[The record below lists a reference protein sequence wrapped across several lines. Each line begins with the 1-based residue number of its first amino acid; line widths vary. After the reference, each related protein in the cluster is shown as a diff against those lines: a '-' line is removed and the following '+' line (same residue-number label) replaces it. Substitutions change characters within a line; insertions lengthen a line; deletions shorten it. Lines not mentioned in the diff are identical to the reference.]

1 MGAEMRDESQLLL
14 RDRAPRRARVPARR
28 SSPKRGTSS
37 RVSSQRFVVAA
48 VSPVG
53 VMPRRAHNGFNCAVT
68 PVIDHLCASE
78 EHQVP
83 EDAPRPVMAYEGGW
97 GYCPAGAVTGHDWRA
112 TGGRTLAT
120 VREWMGRPVVIAT
133 LRQSET
139 LHGVSAETL

>member
-14 RDRAPRRARVPARR
+14 RDLRTATCARARASLLTQTGDASRMSAPRV
-28 SSPKRGTSS
+28 
-37 RVSSQRFVVAA
+37 VVAA

-53 VMPRRAHNGFNCAVT
+53 VMPGRAHNGFNCAVT

-97 GYCPAGAVTGHDWRA
+97 GYCPAGAVAGHDWRA

-139 LHGVSAETL
+139 LHGISAETP